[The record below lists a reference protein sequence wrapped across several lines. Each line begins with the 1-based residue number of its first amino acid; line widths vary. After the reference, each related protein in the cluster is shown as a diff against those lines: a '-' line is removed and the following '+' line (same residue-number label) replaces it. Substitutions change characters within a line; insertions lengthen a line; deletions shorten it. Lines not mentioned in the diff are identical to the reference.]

1 MTFTVSTNT
10 GKRASRPH
18 QNNQS
23 SQNGTVREERSLKK
37 SKGSNDSYNHDDD
50 LDQTGETF
58 QQGHRA
64 ITSSNTKRNN
74 SNMVAV
80 VNVTTNNS
88 NIQPT
93 NILSSS
99 HTSSVLCDRS
109 ISTNERSSI
118 TNEDE
123 HLPNE
128 GIIDSILT
136 PKTMES
142 SITSNSKTYQNWRDE
157 HGGII
162 MLESKKQQVRR
173 YVRDTLF
180 TKVKFITADKELD
193 FSGKNH
199 FFAVMIFNLFCLLV
213 SPFMLKWLCCIQERS
228 PLHLLFVMTTKLNPT
243 AGKNI
248 EKLLEK
254 KLKTKGLLPIQH

>member
-1 MTFTVSTNT
+1 MFKYKVNNRKLKESNNKYMTFNVSTNT
-10 GKRASRPH
+10 GKRASRPN

-23 SQNGTVREERSLKK
+23 SQNGTVCEEKSLKK
-37 SKGSNDSYNHDDD
+37 SKGSNDSYNHDGN
-50 LDQTGETF
+50 LNQTGETL
-58 QQGHRA
+58 QQSQRA
-64 ITSSNTKRNN
+64 STSSNTKGNYN
-74 SNMVAV
+74 NMVAV
-80 VNVTTNNS
+80 VNVTTDNS

-93 NILSSS
+93 NILSSN
-99 HTSSVLCDRS
+99 HTSSFPCERS
-109 ISTNERSSI
+109 ISTNERSNI

-123 HLPNE
+123 CLPNE

-162 MLESKKQQVRR
+162 TLESKKQQVRR

-199 FFAVMIFNLFCLLV
+199 FV
-213 SPFMLKWLCCIQERS
+213 
-228 PLHLLFVMTTKLNPT
+228 
-243 AGKNI
+243 
-248 EKLLEK
+248 
-254 KLKTKGLLPIQH
+254 